1 MAQEPQTLLGI
12 CQELSTLGGPL
23 LMPAMTFLGRTVP
36 SSDRLPHHGSRRGP
50 ISFMLD
56 QQQQQRSFGHFQ
68 AKEHGVASGTLAGFA
83 ASDSLRR
90 GLCLTRLSVTKL
102 NHLVTEQLVSC
113 GVPAVGIS
121 PFGTWKTAFKNVSE
135 DGIAAVK
142 DVLHSGY
149 VPVLHG
155 DCALDLEQHCCILSG
170 DTITEVLAKEF
181 SPRRVVFL
189 TDVKGIYSCPP
200 DTPGAR
206 LVDSIIVDPSGNME
220 PPVRTSVVPHDTTGG
235 VLSKLQAAVNMVSQ
249 SHGAIPVLICK
260 LDSEAAERACLT
272 GELKE
277 GEGEEE

>member
-1 MAQEPQTLLGI
+1 MAAVDCI
-12 CQELSTLGGPL
+12 VKLGGSAL
-23 LMPAMTFLGRTVP
+23 TQKNQLETLKAESLQRAAALVHQLYAAGGRRCIVV
-36 SSDRLPHHGSRRGP
+36 HGAG
-50 ISFMLD
+50 
-56 QQQQQRSFGHFQ
+56 SFGHFQ

-277 GEGEEE
+277 GEGTTLSFMEA